1 MSSATAMQS
10 QEAKNRTVE
19 AMVHKLKLNWM
30 MAKDEAEKRR
40 ISEEIR
46 RLMSSPAAK

>member
-1 MSSATAMQS
+1 MQS
-10 QEAKNRTVE
+10 QEAKNRTIE

-46 RLMSSPAAK
+46 RLMSSPVAK

>member
-1 MSSATAMQS
+1 MQS
-10 QEAKNRTVE
+10 PEARNRTVE
-19 AMVHKLKLNWM
+19 AMVHKLKLDWM

-46 RLMSSPAAK
+46 RLISPPSAK

>member
-1 MSSATAMQS
+1 MQPP
-10 QEAKNRTVE
+10 EARNRTVE
-19 AMVHKLKLNWM
+19 GMVHKLKLDWM

-46 RLMSSPAAK
+46 RLMSPPSGK

>member
-10 QEAKNRTVE
+10 QEAKNRTIE

-46 RLMSSPAAK
+46 RLMSSPVAK

>member
-46 RLMSSPAAK
+46 RLLSSSAAK